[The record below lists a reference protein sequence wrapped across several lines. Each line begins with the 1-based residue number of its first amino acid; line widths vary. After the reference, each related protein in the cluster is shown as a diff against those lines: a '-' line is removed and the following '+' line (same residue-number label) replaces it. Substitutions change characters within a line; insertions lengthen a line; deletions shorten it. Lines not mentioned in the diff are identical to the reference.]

1 MTEYQYSP
9 IPHDKGV
16 IRLLRLL
23 QGFPCERV
31 HCELFEVAAWKPDDI
46 TYEAL
51 SYTWGTPPATSTP
64 EDDALRHSM
73 SKDTL
78 SKDSKPAGD
87 ITLEEITIQ
96 NRSGPTTMKIKPNL
110 HSALR
115 YLRRENQD
123 RILWADAICINQLD
137 GVEKGDQI
145 GQMRYIYETPS
156 KSLSG
161 LAKETNSM

>member
-1 MTEYQYSP
+1 MTEHQYSP
-9 IPHDKGV
+9 IPHGKGV

-23 QGFPCERV
+23 KGFPCERV

-51 SYTWGTPPATSTP
+51 SYTWGTTPATSTP
-64 EDDALRHSM
+64 EDDARRQSM
-73 SKDTL
+73 SKDTS
-78 SKDSKPAGD
+78 SKNSKPAGD

-96 NRSGPTTMKIKPNL
+96 NRSGLTTMKIKPNL

-123 RILWADAICINQLD
+123 RILWTDAICISQLD
-137 GVEKGDQI
+137 DVEKGDQI
-145 GQMRYIYETPS
+145 GQMRYIYENAEQV
-156 KSLSG
+156 LV
-161 LAKETNSM
+161 